1 MNGMIATYCSEN
13 YLKLIKFDYEK
24 SSANCL
30 LTYYTGEDIK
40 MIRGFDNFMAVVF
53 YKGEF

>member
-1 MNGMIATYCSEN
+1 MIATYCSEN
-13 YLKLIKFDYEK
+13 YLKLIKFNYEK

-40 MIRGFDNFMAVVF
+40 IIRGFDNFMAVVF